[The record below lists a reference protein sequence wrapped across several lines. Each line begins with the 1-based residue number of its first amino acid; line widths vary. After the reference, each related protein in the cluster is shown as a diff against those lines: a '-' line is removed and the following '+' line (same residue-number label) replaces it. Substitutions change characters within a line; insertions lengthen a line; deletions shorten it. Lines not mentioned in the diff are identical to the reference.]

1 MNIMT
6 EQIAKTVVTVKKT
19 AWGGKHG
26 SLALVLDEDN
36 YKTVTRYAGATIDRL
51 AKPAP
56 VNKEIKA
63 FSTPF

>member
-26 SLALVLDEDN
+26 SLALVLEEDD
-36 YKTVTRYAGATIDRL
+36 YKTVTRDVGATIDRI
-51 AKPAP
+51 ANPAP
-56 VNKEIKA
+56 VN
-63 FSTPF
+63 